1 MNGFITFTPYSMALM
16 SPENLAGYLVTAFFT
31 IINLLVA
38 YLIIRR
44 FLFKPAMGFMKKR
57 REAVAQELDHA
68 KTKKK
73 EADELLSEAKMRID
87 KSTHE
92 ATNIVEDAKTQ
103 AEMQSG
109 AILETARREA
119 IEIVARGH
127 DDVERMKKAA
137 VEDMRDEVADL
148 SIAIAYKIVSQSIDE
163 KRQRELVEQF
173 IGEEFDGKG
182 ETNG

>member
-1 MNGFITFTPYSMALM
+1 MDGFVNGASYAMVLI

-31 IINLLVA
+31 IINLLVT
-38 YLIIRR
+38 YVIIRR
-44 FLFKPAMGFMKKR
+44 FLFKPAISFMKKR
-57 REAVAQELDHA
+57 REAVAAELENA

-73 EADELLSEAKMRID
+73 EADELLSEARIRIE

-109 AILETARREA
+109 AILETSRREA

-173 IGEEFDGKG
+173 IGEELDGKG
-182 ETNG
+182 EANG

>member
-1 MNGFITFTPYSMALM
+1 MEGFVHGASFAMALI
-16 SPENLAGYLVTAFFT
+16 SPESLAGYLVTAFFT

-38 YLIIRR
+38 YVIIRR
-44 FLFKPAMGFMKKR
+44 FLFKPAMAFMKKR
-57 REAVAQELDHA
+57 REAVAAELAEA
-68 KTKKK
+68 KAKKK
-73 EADELLSEAKMRID
+73 EADELLSEAESRID
-87 KSTHE
+87 RSVHE
-92 ATNIVEDAKTQ
+92 ATSIVEDAKTQ

-109 AILETARREA
+109 AILEAARREA

-173 IGEEFDGKG
+173 IGEEFEGRG